1 MKLLLYLHG
10 VVRNNME
17 RYRQFDE
24 EAISRWLE
32 DNEDLMSDLE
42 VYDFVDDVLPTD
54 DSEE

>member
-1 MKLLLYLHG
+1 
-10 VVRNNME
+10 ME

-24 EAISRWLE
+24 ETISRWLE

>member
-1 MKLLLYLHG
+1 
-10 VVRNNME
+10 ME